1 MSFPHFNQH
10 DTMDCGPTCLRM
22 VAAHYGRLYS
32 LENLREK
39 SLITREGTSML
50 GISEAAENIG
60 FRTTG
65 VKVNFEELKTA
76 PLPCIVHWN
85 QGHFIVV
92 YKITA

>member
-1 MSFPHFNQH
+1 
-10 DTMDCGPTCLRM
+10 M
-22 VAAHYGRLYS
+22 VAAYYGRIYS

-65 VKVNFEELKTA
+65 VKVSFEELKSA

-85 QGHFIVV
+85 QQHFVV
-92 YKITA
+92 AKIISFKLG